1 MKKNLVN
8 KLFIDQ
14 VKRKRHI
21 ILFSFLIILI
31 SILSIYSIYKHITS
45 NITEHITYKENSSIN
60 YKVYLKENQFF
71 EKEYAEEKKQY
82 IASLIEYIKADFNY
96 TIDIEKGT
104 TDRRLVTNI
113 LVKKE
118 NVDFQYVYGIKAE
131 VNVREKNKENSLYN
145 FSETLLKD
153 KEMSSNGQK
162 NVSINTSVDIDYNH
176 FNVVVKS
183 FINIYKLDNIE
194 SNLIIKLYVKA
205 VGSCSEF
212 KDDENIDSVVSLI
225 IPLTEKTMSIDI
237 SNDLV
242 DNNHSILICPSNNHT
257 MLYLFISIFL
267 IVTDISLIIYLII
280 YIKRTRTERDIYNI
294 ELKKILNEYHTYIQK
309 VNNTFDLK
317 GYQLVVI
324 DTFDDMLEIRET
336 LSQPILMVENKE
348 KTGTYFI
355 IPSTTK
361 LLYTY
366 TLRVNKNKEKDIL
379 KLKVL
384 K

>member
-8 KLFIDQ
+8 KLFIDE

-96 TIDIEKGT
+96 TIDIEK
-104 TDRRLVTNI
+104 
-113 LVKKE
+113 E

-176 FNVVVKS
+176 FNDVVKS

-366 TLRVNKNKEKDIL
+366 TLRVNKNKKWYL
-379 KLKVL
+379 KQKSIKVDS
-384 K
+384 KWSETCFGH

>member
-96 TIDIEKGT
+96 TIDIEK
-104 TDRRLVTNI
+104 
-113 LVKKE
+113 E

-162 NVSINTSVDIDYNH
+162 NVSINASVDIDYNH
-176 FNVVVKS
+176 FNDVVKS

-280 YIKRTRTERDIYNI
+280 YIKRTRTEQDIYNI

-348 KTGTYFI
+348 KTGTHFI

-366 TLRVNKNKEKDIL
+366 TLKVNKNKKKDIL
-379 KLKVL
+379 NKKVL

>member
-8 KLFIDQ
+8 KLFIDE

-45 NITEHITYKENSSIN
+45 NITEQITYKENSSIN

-96 TIDIEKGT
+96 TIDIE
-104 TDRRLVTNI
+104 
-113 LVKKE
+113 KE

-176 FNVVVKS
+176 FNDVVKS

-194 SNLIIKLYVKA
+194 SNLVIKLYVKA

-366 TLRVNKNKEKDIL
+366 TLRVNKNKKWYL
-379 KLKVL
+379 KQKSIKVDS
-384 K
+384 KWSETCFGH

>member
-8 KLFIDQ
+8 KLFIDE

-96 TIDIEKGT
+96 TIDIEK
-104 TDRRLVTNI
+104 
-113 LVKKE
+113 E

-153 KEMSSNGQK
+153 KEMSSNGKK

-176 FNVVVKS
+176 FNDVVKS

-242 DNNHSILICPSNNHT
+242 DNNHGILICPSNNHT

>member
-45 NITEHITYKENSSIN
+45 NITEHITCKENSSIN

-96 TIDIEKGT
+96 TIDIE
-104 TDRRLVTNI
+104 
-113 LVKKE
+113 KE

-176 FNVVVKS
+176 FNDVVKS

-366 TLRVNKNKEKDIL
+366 TLRVNKNKKKDIL
-379 KLKVL
+379 KKKVL

>member
-8 KLFIDQ
+8 KLFIDE

-96 TIDIEKGT
+96 TIDIEK
-104 TDRRLVTNI
+104 
-113 LVKKE
+113 E

-131 VNVREKNKENSLYN
+131 VNVKEKNKENSLYN

-176 FNVVVKS
+176 FNDVVKS

-366 TLRVNKNKEKDIL
+366 TLRVNKNKKWYL
-379 KLKVL
+379 KQKSIKVDS
-384 K
+384 KWSETCFGH